1 MTTFFANTNPNC
13 AISEF
18 ALTANRNG
26 KALTNNIK
34 KTIAFDAT
42 TGELSVLN
50 NNHKAKDIR
59 FFIQAKTSGGVLIYK
74 KFKLIV
80 TDNKPPYLKG
90 FKNKKSLKQTVII
103 VDPTDKDAE
112 RYVKIK
118 LPIALDEEKNKI
130 RYKFSGQKE
139 KWISRV
145 NKKEIRIDTKKIK
158 SLDKGLWRIG
168 IRLRDDKYGK
178 TRLETNY
185 IVPIKI
191 VYKEPVVVA
200 EKKNTTATAAG
211 NSTLP
216 TNPLAR
222 TDPTA
227 TANATAGDATAADAT
242 TDNSTAAADSN
253 DTTAA
258 TAADGTKKDKAKAK
272 KSDDK
277 KSTAAADSTT
287 DKKAV

>member
-90 FKNKKSLKQTVII
+90 FKNKKSLK
-103 VDPTDKDAE
+103 
-112 RYVKIK
+112 
-118 LPIALDEEKNKI
+118 
-130 RYKFSGQKE
+130 
-139 KWISRV
+139 
-145 NKKEIRIDTKKIK
+145 
-158 SLDKGLWRIG
+158 
-168 IRLRDDKYGK
+168 
-178 TRLETNY
+178 
-185 IVPIKI
+185 
-191 VYKEPVVVA
+191 
-200 EKKNTTATAAG
+200 
-211 NSTLP
+211 
-216 TNPLAR
+216 
-222 TDPTA
+222 
-227 TANATAGDATAADAT
+227 
-242 TDNSTAAADSN
+242 
-253 DTTAA
+253 
-258 TAADGTKKDKAKAK
+258 
-272 KSDDK
+272 
-277 KSTAAADSTT
+277 
-287 DKKAV
+287 